1 MNSTTFHFNA
11 PLALAAAAAACCL
24 ALAYSAIHVRQP
36 QRLRLGCGLAWAC
49 LAVLAGCLV
58 AWFKSRFPS
67 LETAPRPVQWQLGAT
82 LAAGAL
88 LARVSLLRAG
98 ELAAADGH
106 GAVRL
111 ARIVRWQLVAAAVI
125 LGTGTAVGMAG

>member
-24 ALAYSAIHVRQP
+24 ALVYGAIHVRQP
-36 QRLRLGCGLAWAC
+36 LRLRLGYGVAWIC

-58 AWFKSRFPS
+58 AWFKSHFPS

-111 ARIVRWQLVAAAVI
+111 ARIVRWQLVAAAVL
-125 LGTGTAVGMAG
+125 LGVGTAVGMAG

>member
-24 ALAYSAIHVRQP
+24 ALVYGAIHVRQP
-36 QRLRLGCGLAWAC
+36 QRLRRACGFAWVC

-58 AWFKSRFPS
+58 AWFRSRFPS

-98 ELAAADGH
+98 ELATADGH
-106 GAVRL
+106 GADRL
-111 ARIVRWQLVAAAVI
+111 ARIVRWQLIAAAVL
-125 LGTGTAVGMAG
+125 LGMGTVMGMAG

>member
-11 PLALAAAAAACCL
+11 PLALIAAASACCL

-36 QRLRLGCGLAWAC
+36 QRVRLGCGVTWAC
-49 LAVLAGCLV
+49 LAVLAGCVV

-88 LARVSLLRAG
+88 LARVSLLRAP
-98 ELAAADGH
+98 ELAIAEGQ

-111 ARIVRWQLVAAAVI
+111 ARIMRWQLIAAAV
-125 LGTGTAVGMAG
+125 LLAVGTAVGMAG